1 MPDISKINGIPLD
14 NISKINSRTLAEN
27 DKVIGIA
34 KPAVGTPTTYHTKQ
48 SSWASGNAAGTSGAI
63 GYARIPTGWRT
74 STSDTVYGS
83 TTADRSWSSDTGG
96 TTPSGATGPS
106 AGHDSSQGIDGDGRE
121 STATDVSGNLSDDY
135 CYTEASSQFNKRFLL
150 RMPELDFTDAL
161 SNSTL
166 KLYFWFH
173 MYGSNISSTAGLG
186 VAATDSS
193 TSAGD
198 STLGKHF
205 TSDTAGGLT
214 ITFWDDNSDDGSST
228 SSAVRIG
235 GQQQTA
241 GHGDTS
247 TNAHWRLASVDLN
260 DLAGQSSVY
269 LWFFSKSG
277 GSFRSDVSIDDVE
290 VVGEE

>member
-1 MPDISKINGIPLD
+1 MADISTINGVAIA
-14 NISKINSRTLAEN
+14 NISTLNGRTLASG
-27 DKVIGIA
+27 DKVMGID
-34 KPAVGTPTTYHTKQ
+34 KPSAGGTATTFLTKQ
-48 SSWASGNAAGTSGAI
+48 SSWANASGKTGYGAV
-63 GYARIPTGWRT
+63 PTGWQSNT
-74 STSDTVYGS
+74 TDTVYSS
-83 TTADRSWSSDTGG
+83 TTSDRKWTSDTGG
-96 TTPSGATGPS
+96 TTPSGGTGPT

-121 STATDVSGNLSDDY
+121 GASTDDY
-135 CYTEASSQFNKRFLL
+135 IYTEVSSQFNKRFLL
-150 RMPELDFTDAL
+150 RTPELDFTNAL
-161 SNSTL
+161 SNNTL

-173 MYGSNISSTAGLG
+173 MYGSNIGNLG

-228 SSAVRIG
+228 SSAVRIT

-241 GHGDTS
+241 GHGSTS
-247 TNAHWRLASVDLN
+247 VDAHWRLATVDLN

-269 LWFFSKSG
+269 LWFFSKSSS
-277 GSFRSDVSIDDVE
+277 SFRGDVAIDDVE

>member
-1 MPDISKINGIPLD
+1 MPDIG
-14 NISKINSRTLAEN
+14 KINSIAIGSIG
-27 DKVIGIA
+27 KVNNQTFSDSFKILGITKA
-34 KPAVGTPTTYHTKQ
+34 ATGGTPTTFLTKQ
-48 SSWASGNAAGTSGAI
+48 SDWGGTG
-63 GYARIPTGWRT
+63 GKGTTYGLGFVPTGWQT
-74 STSDTVYGS
+74 NTTDTVYGS
-83 TTADRSWSSDTGG
+83 TTSDKQWTSDAGG
-96 TTPSGATGPS
+96 TTTSGGTGPTD
-106 AGHDSSQGIDGDGRE
+106 GHDSSQGIDGDGRE
-121 STATDVSGNLSDDY
+121 TVNSDY
-135 CYTEASSQFNKRFLL
+135 VYTEVSSQFNKRFLL
-150 RMPELDFTDAL
+150 RTPELDFTDAL
-161 SNSTL
+161 SNNTL

-173 MYGSNISSTAGLG
+173 MYGSNIGNLG

-228 SSAVRIG
+228 SSAVRIT

-241 GHGDTS
+241 GHGSTS
-247 TNAHWRLASVDLN
+247 VDAHWRLAAVDLN

-269 LWFFSKSG
+269 LWFFSKSSS
-277 GSFRSDVSIDDVE
+277 SFRGDVCIDDVE